1 MKGVLCKV
9 TEAWHSQ
16 AGPGTPRS
24 LQLLANK
31 IQGDEGWEMKLAPE
45 VGLKLASFG
54 VASW

>member
-9 TEAWHSQ
+9 TEAWHSE

-31 IQGDEGWEMKLAPE
+31 IQRDEGWEMKLAPE
-45 VGLKLASFG
+45 VGLKLASSG